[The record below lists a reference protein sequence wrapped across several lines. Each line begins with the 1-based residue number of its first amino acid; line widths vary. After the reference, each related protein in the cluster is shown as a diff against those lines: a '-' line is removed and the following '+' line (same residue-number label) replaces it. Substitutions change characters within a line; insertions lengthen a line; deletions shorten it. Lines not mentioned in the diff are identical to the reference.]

1 MSFSE
6 AVGVSQACASLGV
19 PRSQYYRRQQPKA
32 EVGMPSR
39 SRRALGEQEKTQV
52 RDLLNSE
59 RFCDASPRQVYAT
72 LLDQGHYI
80 CHWRT
85 MYRIL
90 GEHK

>member
-6 AVGVSQACASLGV
+6 TVGVSQACAWLGI

-32 EVGMPSR
+32 EAGKRPK

-72 LLDQGHYI
+72 LLDEGHYV
-80 CHWRT
+80 CH
-85 MYRIL
+85 
-90 GEHK
+90 